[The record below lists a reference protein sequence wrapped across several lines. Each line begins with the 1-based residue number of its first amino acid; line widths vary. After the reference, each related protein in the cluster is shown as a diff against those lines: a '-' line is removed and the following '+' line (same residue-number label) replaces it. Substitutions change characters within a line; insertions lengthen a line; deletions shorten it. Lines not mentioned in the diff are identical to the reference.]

1 MIHSA
6 FDQWRSD
13 VVDRVNSGLTD
24 CLPGE
29 SVIPKT
35 LHQAMHYAIK
45 SPGKRIRGLIACA
58 SGNLFAGNIAQV
70 IHGAVAIELIHAY
83 SLIHDDLPSMDD
95 DDLRRGQPTVH
106 AAYDEATAL
115 LVGDALQP
123 LAYNVLANQSNK
135 LSPETRLLQI
145 DLLSAATGSN
155 GMVGGQAID
164 LAQIGT
170 TMSQSELELMHSKKT
185 GALFIASA
193 EIGAICGPEYNQSF
207 GKQLKL
213 YAQQIGLGFQVV
225 DDILDAVSSTEI
237 LGKSAGKDLRDN
249 KPTYVTLLGLKRAK
263 QVANELAELAEQT
276 LRELPRRG
284 GYLSEIAS
292 LIFNRD
298 Y

>member
-1 MIHSA
+1 MIHST

-13 VVDRVNSGLTD
+13 VVARVNSGLTD

-58 SGNLFAGNIAQV
+58 SGDLFAGNIAQV

-83 SLIHDDLPSMDD
+83 SLVHDDLPSMDD

-135 LSPETRLLQI
+135 LSSETRLLQI
-145 DLLSAATGSN
+145 DLLSAASGSN

-237 LGKSAGKDLRDN
+237 LGKSVGKDLRDN

-284 GYLSEIAS
+284 GYLNDIAS

>member
-13 VVDRVNSGLTD
+13 VVARVNSGLTD

-123 LAYNVLANQSNK
+123 LAYSVLANQSNK
-135 LSPETRLLQI
+135 LSSETRLLQI
-145 DLLSAATGSN
+145 DLLSAASGSS

-185 GALFIASA
+185 GALFTASA

-284 GYLSEIAS
+284 GYLSDIAS
-292 LIFNRD
+292 LVFNRD

>member
-1 MIHSA
+1 MADSLASLLPQADGPESKLFEAMRYSA
-6 FDQWRSD
+6 LGSGKFIRPYIVRTSALIFDVPETRYL
-13 VVDRVNSGLTD
+13 R
-24 CLPGE
+24 
-29 SVIPKT
+29 
-35 LHQAMHYAIK
+35 
-45 SPGKRIRGLIACA
+45 
-58 SGNLFAGNIAQV
+58 AGA
-70 IHGAVAIELIHAY
+70 AVEMVHAY

-193 EIGAICGPEYNQSF
+193 EIGAICGPEYNQSV

-237 LGKSAGKDLRDN
+237 LGKSVGKDLRDN

-292 LIFNRD
+292 LVFNRD

>member
-1 MIHSA
+1 MIRST

-13 VVDRVNSGLTD
+13 VVARVNSGLTD
-24 CLPGE
+24 CLPDE
-29 SVIPKT
+29 SGIPKT

-58 SGNLFAGNIAQV
+58 SGDLFAGNMAQV

-83 SLIHDDLPSMDD
+83 SLIHDDLPSMDN

-106 AAYDEATAL
+106 VAYDEATAL

-135 LSPETRLLQI
+135 LSAETRLTQI
-145 DLLSAATGSN
+145 DLLSAASGSN

-193 EIGAICGPEYNQSF
+193 EIGAICGPKYDQYF

-225 DDILDAVSSTEI
+225 DDILDAVSSTET
-237 LGKSAGKDLRDN
+237 LGKSVGKDLRDN

-276 LRELPRRG
+276 LRELPRQG
-284 GYLSEIAS
+284 GYLSDIAS

>member
-1 MIHSA
+1 MIHST

-13 VVDRVNSGLTD
+13 VVARVNSGLTD

-185 GALFIASA
+185 GALFTASA
-193 EIGAICGPEYNQSF
+193 EIGAICGPEYNQSL

-284 GYLSEIAS
+284 GYLNDIAS
-292 LIFNRD
+292 LIFNRG